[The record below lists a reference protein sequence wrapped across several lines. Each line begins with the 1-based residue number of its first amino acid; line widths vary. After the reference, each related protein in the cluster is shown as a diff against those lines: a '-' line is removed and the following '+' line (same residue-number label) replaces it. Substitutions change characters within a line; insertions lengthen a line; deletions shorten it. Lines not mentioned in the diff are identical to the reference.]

1 MKSRIEVLDFAKGL
15 AIFLVI
21 MGHATDNLATPL
33 WRLIIYSF
41 HMPLFFLVAGMVVKP
56 VEVTERGSLLYFLRK
71 NFLALI
77 VPFIIWGLV
86 YSCFSYENF
95 GNILYGTYEMLSK
108 SHSLTSLWF
117 LPALFLARQ
126 WVEILFRGIGKMKSY
141 KNWAIGLAAVAFFV
155 VGLLL
160 PHPHPSAGTG
170 FIGYPLGFDIS
181 LVATGYILVG
191 YLLLPAVK
199 KLKDANI
206 AISIIGLLISLC
218 ILVCGTVLRSDSLG
232 LAAMAFNNYGSIP
245 FMFVN
250 AFSGSAAIIFLSIIL
265 HRCSGWESRLFNKD
279 ILLFIGQNTI
289 GIYLLHKNF
298 MQEVV
303 MALFTKY
310 GWTEPQVLVAFVSA
324 TITLLVVCVVVKIIN
339 RYVPQLMGRFPS
351 DKLMAVKE

>member
-1 MKSRIEVLDFAKGL
+1 MKNRIEVLDFAKGL

-56 VEVTERGSLLYFLRK
+56 VDVTERGSLVDFLRK
-71 NFLALI
+71 NFLALV
-77 VPFIIWGLV
+77 VPFVIWGLV

-117 LPALFLARQ
+117 LPVLFLARQ
-126 WVEILFRGIGKMKSY
+126 WVEILFRGIGKIKSG
-141 KNWAIGLAAVAFFV
+141 KNWAIGIAAVLFFL

-160 PHPHPSAGTG
+160 PHPHPSTGT
-170 FIGYPLGFDIS
+170 FIGYPFGFDIS
-181 LVATGYILVG
+181 LVAAGYILVG
-191 YLLLPAVK
+191 YLLLPVVK
-199 KLKDANI
+199 MLKDANI
-206 AISIIGLLISLC
+206 MISVMGALISLG
-218 ILVCGTVLRSDSLG
+218 ILMCGTVLRADSLG
-232 LAAMAFNNYGSIP
+232 LSAMAFNNYGSIP
-245 FMFVN
+245 FMFIN
-250 AFSGSAAIIFLSIIL
+250 AFSGSAVIIFLSIIL
-265 HRCSGWESRLFNKD
+265 YQCSGWESRLFNKD

-303 MALFTKY
+303 MALFSKY

>member
-1 MKSRIEVLDFAKGL
+1 MKNRIEVLDFAKGL

-56 VEVTERGSLLYFLRK
+56 VDVTERGSLIDFLRK
-71 NFLALI
+71 NFLALV
-77 VPFIIWGLV
+77 VPFVIWGLL

-126 WVEILFRGIGKMKSY
+126 WVEILFRGIGKIKSG
-141 KNWAIGLAAVAFFV
+141 KNWAIGIAAVLFFL

-160 PHPHPSAGTG
+160 PHPHPSTGT
-170 FIGYPLGFDIS
+170 FIGYPFGFDIS
-181 LVATGYILVG
+181 LVAAGYILVG
-191 YLLLPAVK
+191 YLLLPVVK
-199 KLKDANI
+199 MIKDANI
-206 AISIIGLLISLC
+206 MISIMGVLISLG
-218 ILVCGTVLRSDSLG
+218 ILMCGTVLRADSLG
-232 LAAMAFNNYGSIP
+232 LSAMAFNNYGSIP
-245 FMFVN
+245 FMFIN
-250 AFSGSAAIIFLSIIL
+250 AFSGSAVIIFLSIIL
-265 HRCSGWESRLFNKD
+265 YQCSGWESRLFNKD

-303 MALFTKY
+303 MALFTKL
-310 GWTEPQVLVAFVSA
+310 GWTEPQALVAFVST
-324 TITLLVVCVVVKIIN
+324 TITLSVACVAGKIIS

>member
-1 MKSRIEVLDFAKGL
+1 MKNRIEVLDFAKGL

-108 SHSLTSLWF
+108 AHTLTSLWF
-117 LPALFLARQ
+117 LPVLFLVRE
-126 WVEILFRGIGKMKSY
+126 WVELLFRVIGRLKSGV
-141 KNWAIGLAAVAFFV
+141 NVAIGVAAVAFFT

-160 PHPHPSAGTG
+160 PHPHPSSDPSSM
-170 FIGYPLGFDIS
+170 GYPFGFDIS
-181 LVATGYILVG
+181 LVATGFVLVG
-191 YLLLPAVK
+191 YLLLPVVK

-206 AISIIGLLISLC
+206 IYSIIGLVISLG
-218 ILVCGTVLRSDSLG
+218 ILTCGTVLRADSLG
-232 LAAMAFNNYGSIP
+232 LIAMAFNGYGSIP
-245 FMFVN
+245 FMFLN
-250 AFSGSAAIIFLSIIL
+250 AFSGTAAIIFLSIIL
-265 HRCSGWESRLFNKD
+265 YRCSGWESRLFNKD

-303 MALFTKY
+303 MALFTKW
-310 GWTEPQVLVAFVSA
+310 GWTEPQALVAFVSA
-324 TITLLVVCVVVKIIN
+324 TITLIVACVAVKIIN

>member
-1 MKSRIEVLDFAKGL
+1 MKNRIEVLDFAKGL

-33 WRLIIYSF
+33 WRLVIYSF

-56 VEVTERGSLLYFLRK
+56 VDVTERGTLVDFLRK
-71 NFLALI
+71 NFLALV
-77 VPFIIWGLV
+77 VPFVIWGLV

-117 LPALFLARQ
+117 LPVLFLARQ
-126 WVEILFRGIGKMKSY
+126 WVEILFRGIGKIKSG
-141 KNWAIGLAAVAFFV
+141 KNWAIGIAAVLFFL

-160 PHPHPSAGTG
+160 PHPHPSTGT
-170 FIGYPLGFDIS
+170 FIGYPFGFDIS
-181 LVATGYILVG
+181 LVAAGYILVG
-191 YLLLPAVK
+191 YLLLPVVK
-199 KLKDANI
+199 MLKDANI
-206 AISIIGLLISLC
+206 MISVMGALISLG
-218 ILVCGTVLRSDSLG
+218 ILMCGTVLRADSLG
-232 LAAMAFNNYGSIP
+232 LSAMAFNNYGSIP
-245 FMFVN
+245 FMFIN
-250 AFSGSAAIIFLSIIL
+250 AFSGSAVIIFLSIIL
-265 HRCSGWESRLFNKD
+265 YQCSGWESRLFNKD

-303 MALFTKY
+303 MALFSKY

>member
-1 MKSRIEVLDFAKGL
+1 MKNRIEVLDFAKGL

-33 WRLIIYSF
+33 WRLVIYSF

-56 VEVTERGSLLYFLRK
+56 VDVTERGSLIDFLRK
-71 NFLALI
+71 NFLALV
-77 VPFIIWGLV
+77 VPFVIWGLV

-117 LPALFLARQ
+117 LPVLFLARQ
-126 WVEILFRGIGKMKSY
+126 WVEILFRGIGKIKSG
-141 KNWAIGLAAVAFFV
+141 KNWAVGIAAVLFFL

-160 PHPHPSAGTG
+160 PHPHPSTGT
-170 FIGYPLGFDIS
+170 FIGYPFGFDIS
-181 LVATGYILVG
+181 LVAAGYILVG
-191 YLLLPAVK
+191 YLLLPVVK
-199 KLKDANI
+199 MLKDANI
-206 AISIIGLLISLC
+206 MISIMGVLISLG
-218 ILVCGTVLRSDSLG
+218 ILMCGTVLRADSLG
-232 LAAMAFNNYGSIP
+232 LSAMAFNNYGSIP
-245 FMFVN
+245 FMFIN
-250 AFSGSAAIIFLSIIL
+250 AFSGSAVIIFLSIIL
-265 HRCSGWESRLFNKD
+265 YQCSDWESRLFNKD

-303 MALFTKY
+303 MALFTKW
-310 GWTEPQVLVAFVSA
+310 GWTEPQALVAFVSA
-324 TITLLVVCVVVKIIN
+324 TITLIVACVAVKIIN

>member
-1 MKSRIEVLDFAKGL
+1 MKNRIEVLDFAKGL

-33 WRLIIYSF
+33 WRLVIYSF

-56 VEVTERGSLLYFLRK
+56 VDVTERGSLIDFLRK
-71 NFLALI
+71 NFLALV
-77 VPFIIWGLV
+77 VPFVIWGLV

-117 LPALFLARQ
+117 LPVLFLARQ
-126 WVEILFRGIGKMKSY
+126 WVEILFRGIGKIKSG
-141 KNWAIGLAAVAFFV
+141 KNWAVGIAAVLFFL

-160 PHPHPSAGTG
+160 PHPHPSTGT
-170 FIGYPLGFDIS
+170 FIGYPFGFDIS
-181 LVATGYILVG
+181 LVAAGYILVG
-191 YLLLPAVK
+191 YLLLPVVK
-199 KLKDANI
+199 MLKDANI
-206 AISIIGLLISLC
+206 MISIMGVLISLG
-218 ILVCGTVLRSDSLG
+218 ILMCGTVLRADSLG
-232 LAAMAFNNYGSIP
+232 LSAMAFNNYGSIP
-245 FMFVN
+245 FMFIN
-250 AFSGSAAIIFLSIIL
+250 AFSGSAVIIFLSIIL
-265 HRCSGWESRLFNKD
+265 YQCSGWESRLFNKD

-303 MALFTKY
+303 MALFTKW
-310 GWTEPQVLVAFVSA
+310 GWTEPQALVAFVSA
-324 TITLLVVCVVVKIIN
+324 TITLIVACVAVKIIN

>member
-1 MKSRIEVLDFAKGL
+1 MKNRIEVLDFAKGL

-33 WRLIIYSF
+33 WRLVIYSF
-41 HMPLFFLVAGMVVKP
+41 HMPLFFIVAGMVIKP
-56 VEVTERGSLLYFLRK
+56 VDVTERGSLVDFLRK
-71 NFLALI
+71 NFLALV
-77 VPFIIWGLV
+77 VPFVIWGLV

-126 WVEILFRGIGKMKSY
+126 WVEILFRGIGKIKSG
-141 KNWAIGLAAVAFFV
+141 KNLAIGIAVVLFFL

-160 PHPHPSAGTG
+160 PHPHPSTGT
-170 FIGYPLGFDIS
+170 FIGYPFGFDIS
-181 LVATGYILVG
+181 LVAAGYILVG
-191 YLLLPAVK
+191 YLLLPVVK
-199 KLKDANI
+199 MLKDADI
-206 AISIIGLLISLC
+206 MISIMGVLISLG
-218 ILVCGTVLRSDSLG
+218 ILMCGTVLRADSLG
-232 LAAMAFNNYGSIP
+232 LSAMAFNNYGSIP
-245 FMFVN
+245 FMFIN
-250 AFSGSAAIIFLSIIL
+250 AFSGSAVIIFLSIIL
-265 HRCSGWESRLFNKD
+265 YQCSGWESRLFNKD

-303 MALFTKY
+303 MALFSKY

>member
-1 MKSRIEVLDFAKGL
+1 MKNRIEVLDFAKGL

-33 WRLIIYSF
+33 WRLVIYSF

-56 VEVTERGSLLYFLRK
+56 VDVTERGSLIDFLRK
-71 NFLALI
+71 NFLALV
-77 VPFIIWGLV
+77 VPFVIWGLV

-126 WVEILFRGIGKMKSY
+126 WVEILFRGIGKIKSG
-141 KNWAIGLAAVAFFV
+141 KNWAIGIAAVLFFL

-160 PHPHPSAGTG
+160 PHPHPSTGT
-170 FIGYPLGFDIS
+170 FIGYPFGFDIS
-181 LVATGYILVG
+181 LVAAGYILVG
-191 YLLLPAVK
+191 YLLLPIVK
-199 KLKDANI
+199 MLKDANI
-206 AISIIGLLISLC
+206 MISIMGVLISLG
-218 ILVCGTVLRSDSLG
+218 ILMCGTVLRADSLG
-232 LAAMAFNNYGSIP
+232 LSAMAFNNYGSIP
-245 FMFVN
+245 FMFIN
-250 AFSGSAAIIFLSIIL
+250 AFSGSAVIIFLSIIL
-265 HRCSGWESRLFNKD
+265 YQCSGWESRLFNKD

-303 MALFTKY
+303 MALFTKW
-310 GWTEPQVLVAFVSA
+310 GWTEPQALVAFVSA
-324 TITLLVVCVVVKIIN
+324 TITLIIACVAVKIIN

-351 DKLMAVKE
+351 DKLMR

>member
-1 MKSRIEVLDFAKGL
+1 MKNRIEVLDFAKGL

-56 VEVTERGSLLYFLRK
+56 VDVTERGSLIDFLRK
-71 NFLALI
+71 NFLALV
-77 VPFIIWGLV
+77 VPFVIWGLL

-126 WVEILFRGIGKMKSY
+126 WVEILFRGIGKIKSG
-141 KNWAIGLAAVAFFV
+141 KNWAIGIAAVLFFL

-160 PHPHPSAGTG
+160 PHPHPSTGT
-170 FIGYPLGFDIS
+170 FIGYPFGFDIS
-181 LVATGYILVG
+181 LVAAGYILVG
-191 YLLLPAVK
+191 YLLLPVVK
-199 KLKDANI
+199 MIKDANI
-206 AISIIGLLISLC
+206 MISIMGVLISLG
-218 ILVCGTVLRSDSLG
+218 ILMCGTVLRADSLG
-232 LAAMAFNNYGSIP
+232 LSAMAFNNYGSIP
-245 FMFVN
+245 FMFIN
-250 AFSGSAAIIFLSIIL
+250 AFSGSAVIIFLSIIL
-265 HRCSGWESRLFNKD
+265 YQCSGWESRLFNKD

-303 MALFTKY
+303 MALFTKL
-310 GWTEPQVLVAFVSA
+310 GWTEPQALVAFVSA
-324 TITLLVVCVVVKIIN
+324 TITLIVACVAVKIIN

>member
-1 MKSRIEVLDFAKGL
+1 MKNRIEVLDFAKGL

-56 VEVTERGSLLYFLRK
+56 VDVTERGSLVDFLRK
-71 NFLALI
+71 NFLALV
-77 VPFIIWGLV
+77 VPFVIWGLV

-117 LPALFLARQ
+117 LPVLFLARQ
-126 WVEILFRGIGKMKSY
+126 WVEILFRGIGKIKSG
-141 KNWAIGLAAVAFFV
+141 KNWAIGIAAVLFFL

-160 PHPHPSAGTG
+160 PHPHPSTGT
-170 FIGYPLGFDIS
+170 FIGYPFGFDIS
-181 LVATGYILVG
+181 LVAAGYILVG
-191 YLLLPAVK
+191 YLLLPVVK
-199 KLKDANI
+199 MLKDANI
-206 AISIIGLLISLC
+206 MISIMGVLISLG
-218 ILVCGTVLRSDSLG
+218 ILMCGTVLRADSLG
-232 LAAMAFNNYGSIP
+232 LSAMAFNNYGSIP
-245 FMFVN
+245 FMFIN
-250 AFSGSAAIIFLSIIL
+250 AFSGSAVIIFLSIIL
-265 HRCSGWESRLFNKD
+265 YQCSGWESRLFNKD

-303 MALFTKY
+303 MALFTKW
-310 GWTEPQVLVAFVSA
+310 GWTEPQALVAFVSA
-324 TITLLVVCVVVKIIN
+324 TITLIVACVAVKIIN